1 MLLGYQ
7 NMKIFLQKVT
17 LEISLKKFL
26 SLKRVKNTVPW
37 AYVIYDSN
45 REWIVEPSYKT
56 ELQKQIKKNLELK
69 KQSREKAINYMLN
82 GKHRIIG

>member
-1 MLLGYQ
+1 M
-7 NMKIFLQKVT
+7 
-17 LEISLKKFL
+17 
-26 SLKRVKNTVPW
+26 PW